1 MDERVNGGVVV
12 DAGHGGS
19 DPGAISG
26 NLKEKDFTLEAALY
40 MYDRFKQLGVPVVIT
55 RDFDEDLSRADR
67 LKRANEA
74 FGGDPNTILIS
85 NHINAGG
92 GEGAEVVY
100 ALRNNSTL
108 AKDVLTSIGE
118 AGQIMRK
125 YYQRRLPEN
134 PNKDYY
140 YIIRETSP
148 MQSLL
153 VEYGF
158 IDNAKDQVKLQNDL
172 LSYVEAVV
180 KAVTE
185 YLGFKYTP
193 PFDSTTYTVKK
204 GDSLYSIARQ
214 FGITVNELKSSN
226 NLTGDTLTVGQKL
239 TIPQSDVSGDL
250 YQVQKGDTLYSISRK
265 LGVTVADLRRA
276 NSLNADTLTPG
287 QLLVIP
293 STEDNNDSTTT
304 NTYIVARGDSLWTI
318 ANKNNI
324 TVDELKKANNLT
336 SNTLSVG
343 QVLVIP
349 TSSSEIP
356 TPPDNNGGYE
366 TTYVVKRG
374 DSLWSIANNYG
385 ITVDELKNANGIT
398 NNMLTIGQEL
408 IIPVSVPSDSTN
420 TTTYVVKRGDS
431 LWLIAN
437 KYNTTVDNLKLLNNL
452 STNLLTIGQ
461 ELIVPAN

>member
-1 MDERVNGGVVV
+1 MDERVNGAVVV

-26 NLKEKDFTLEAALY
+26 NLREKDFTLKAALY

-74 FGGDPNTILIS
+74 FNGDTNTILIS

-100 ALRNNSTL
+100 ALRNSSKL
-108 AKDVLTSIGE
+108 AEDILASIGE

-134 PNKDYY
+134 PSKDYY

-185 YLGFKYTP
+185 YLGVKYTP
-193 PFDSTTYTVKK
+193 PFESTAYTVKR
-204 GDSLYSIARQ
+204 GDSLYSIAQR
-214 FGITVNELKSSN
+214 FGITVNELKTSN
-226 NLTGDTLTVGQKL
+226 NLASDTLVIGQQL
-239 TIPQSDVSGDL
+239 IIPQSDVSGDL
-250 YQVQKGDTLYSISRK
+250 YQVQRGDTLYSISRK
-265 LGVTVADLRRA
+265 LGVSVADLKRA
-276 NSLNADTLTPG
+276 NALTTDTLTPG
-287 QLLVIP
+287 QLLTIP
-293 STEDNNDSTTT
+293 TTNSDNPVT
-304 NTYIVARGDSLWTI
+304 NTYIVQRGDSLWLI
-318 ANKNNI
+318 ANKNNV

-336 SNTLSVG
+336 GNTLTIG
-343 QVLVIP
+343 QVLIIP
-349 TSSSEIP
+349 SSNNQ
-356 TPPDNNGGYE
+356 TPPSEDNNVGYE
-366 TTYVVKRG
+366 TTYIVKRG
-374 DSLWSIANNYG
+374 DSLWSIANKYG
-385 ITVDELKNANGIT
+385 VTVNQLKEANGIT

-408 IIPVSVPSDSTN
+408 IIPVSLPNNTPTN
-420 TTTYVVKRGDS
+420 TTTYTVKRGDS

-437 KYNTTVDNLKLLNNL
+437 NYNTTVDNLKSLNNL
-452 STNLLTIGQ
+452 SSNLLTIGQ
-461 ELIVPAN
+461 ELIVPTN

>member
-1 MDERVNGGVVV
+1 
-12 DAGHGGS
+12 
-19 DPGAISG
+19 
-26 NLKEKDFTLEAALY
+26 
-40 MYDRFKQLGVPVVIT
+40 
-55 RDFDEDLSRADR
+55 
-67 LKRANEA
+67 
-74 FGGDPNTILIS
+74 
-85 NHINAGG
+85 
-92 GEGAEVVY
+92 
-100 ALRNNSTL
+100 
-108 AKDVLTSIGE
+108 
-118 AGQIMRK
+118 MRK

-158 IDNAKDQVKLQNDL
+158 IDNARDQVKLQNDL

-226 NLTGDTLTVGQKL
+226 NLTSDTLTVGQKL

-250 YQVQKGDTLYSISRK
+250 YQVQRGDTLYSISRK
-265 LGVTVADLRRA
+265 LGVTVADLRRV
-276 NSLNADTLTPG
+276 NSLTTDTLTPG

-293 STEDNNDSTTT
+293 TTGDNTIT

-324 TVDELKKANNLT
+324 TVDELKRANNLT

-349 TSSSEIP
+349 TSSSETP
-356 TPPDNNGGYE
+356 TTPDNNSGYE

-374 DSLWSIANNYG
+374 DSLWSIANNYN
-385 ITVDELKNANGIT
+385 ITVDELKSANGIT

-408 IIPVSVPSDSTN
+408 IIPVSVPSDSTS
-420 TTTYVVKRGDS
+420 TTTYTVKRGDS

-437 KYNTTVDNLKLLNNL
+437 KYNTTVDNLKSLNNL

>member
-1 MDERVNGGVVV
+1 MGKTDTC
-12 DAGHGGS
+12 HGGS

-55 RDFDEDLSRADR
+55 RNFDEDLSRADR

-204 GDSLYSIARQ
+204 GDSLYSIAKRYNTTVKD
-214 FGITVNELKSSN
+214 ITRLN
-226 NLTGDTLTVGQKL
+226 NLTSNSLTVGQL
-239 TIPQSDVSGDL
+239 LIIAIDD
-250 YQVQKGDTLYSISRK
+250 
-265 LGVTVADLRRA
+265 
-276 NSLNADTLTPG
+276 NATSTP
-287 QLLVIP
+287 
-293 STEDNNDSTTT
+293 TT
-304 NTYIVARGDSLWTI
+304 YKDYVVKKGDSLYSI

-324 TVDELKKANNLT
+324 TVDELKKINNLT
-336 SNTLSVG
+336 SNMLSIG
-343 QVLVIP
+343 QVLKLP
-349 TSSSEIP
+349 TL
-356 TPPDNNGGYE
+356 D
-366 TTYVVKRG
+366 K
-374 DSLWSIANNYG
+374 
-385 ITVDELKNANGIT
+385 
-398 NNMLTIGQEL
+398 
-408 IIPVSVPSDSTN
+408 
-420 TTTYVVKRGDS
+420 
-431 LWLIAN
+431 
-437 KYNTTVDNLKLLNNL
+437 
-452 STNLLTIGQ
+452 
-461 ELIVPAN
+461 

>member
-1 MDERVNGGVVV
+1 MQTYTVQSGDTLYGISKQFGVSVDEIKRLN
-12 DAGHGGS
+12 
-19 DPGAISG
+19 
-26 NLKEKDFTLEAALY
+26 NLT
-40 MYDRFKQLGVPVVIT
+40 
-55 RDFDEDLSRADR
+55 S
-67 LKRANEA
+67 
-74 FGGDPNTILIS
+74 NTITKGEILKIPS
-85 NHINAGG
+85 NVTTI
-92 GEGAEVVY
+92 
-100 ALRNNSTL
+100 
-108 AKDVLTSIGE
+108 
-118 AGQIMRK
+118 
-125 YYQRRLPEN
+125 
-134 PNKDYY
+134 DY
-140 YIIRETSP
+140 I
-148 MQSLL
+148 
-153 VEYGF
+153 
-158 IDNAKDQVKLQNDL
+158 
-172 LSYVEAVV
+172 
-180 KAVTE
+180 
-185 YLGFKYTP
+185 
-193 PFDSTTYTVKK
+193 VKK
-204 GDSLYSIARQ
+204 GDSLYSIAKRYNT
-214 FGITVNELKSSN
+214 TVKEIVRLNNLTSN
-226 NLTGDTLTVGQKL
+226 NLAVGQQLVIAIDDNATPTPTTYK
-239 TIPQSDVSGDL
+239 DYV
-250 YQVQKGDTLYSISRK
+250 VQK
-265 LGVTVADLRRA
+265 
-276 NSLNADTLTPG
+276 
-287 QLLVIP
+287 
-293 STEDNNDSTTT
+293 
-304 NTYIVARGDSLWTI
+304 GDSLWTI

-356 TPPDNNGGYE
+356 TPPDNNVGYE

>member
-1 MDERVNGGVVV
+1 MD
-12 DAGHGGS
+12 S
-19 DPGAISG
+19 S
-26 NLKEKDFTLEAALY
+26 
-40 MYDRFKQLGVPVVIT
+40 
-55 RDFDEDLSRADR
+55 
-67 LKRANEA
+67 
-74 FGGDPNTILIS
+74 
-85 NHINAGG
+85 G

-276 NSLNADTLTPG
+276 NSLNTDTLTPG

-349 TSSSEIP
+349 TSSSEIQ
-356 TPPDNNGGYE
+356 TPPDHNVGYE
-366 TTYVVKRG
+366 TTYVVKNG
-374 DSLWSIANNYG
+374 NTIFMGNNEYEK
-385 ITVDELKNANGIT
+385 IFE
-398 NNMLTIGQEL
+398 E
-408 IIPVSVPSDSTN
+408 
-420 TTTYVVKRGDS
+420 
-431 LWLIAN
+431 
-437 KYNTTVDNLKLLNNL
+437 NL
-452 STNLLTIGQ
+452 SKSGLRFAFTM
-461 ELIVPAN
+461 V

>member
-1 MDERVNGGVVV
+1 MQ
-12 DAGHGGS
+12 GHS
-19 DPGAISG
+19 A
-26 NLKEKDFTLEAALY
+26 
-40 MYDRFKQLGVPVVIT
+40 
-55 RDFDEDLSRADR
+55 
-67 LKRANEA
+67 
-74 FGGDPNTILIS
+74 GGDGFEI
-85 NHINAGG
+85 
-92 GEGAEVVY
+92 VY

-108 AKDVLTSIGE
+108 AKDILTSIGE

-180 KAVTE
+180 KAVTQ

-204 GDSLYSIARQ
+204 GDNLYSIAKQ
-214 FGITVNELKSSN
+214 FGITVNELKTSN
-226 NLTGDTLTVGQKL
+226 NLTSDTLTLGQKL

-250 YQVQKGDTLYSISRK
+250 YQVQKGDTLYSISKK

-276 NSLNADTLTPG
+276 NSLTTDTLTPG

-293 STEDNNDSTTT
+293 STEDNNGSTTT
-304 NTYIVARGDSLWTI
+304 NTYIVTRGDSLWTI

-349 TSSSEIP
+349 TSSSETP
-356 TPPDNNGGYE
+356 TPPDNNVGYE

-437 KYNTTVDNLKLLNNL
+437 KYNTTVDNLKSLNNL

>member
-1 MDERVNGGVVV
+1 M
-12 DAGHGGS
+12 
-19 DPGAISG
+19 
-26 NLKEKDFTLEAALY
+26 T
-40 MYDRFKQLGVPVVIT
+40 
-55 RDFDEDLSRADR
+55 
-67 LKRANEA
+67 
-74 FGGDPNTILIS
+74 
-85 NHINAGG
+85 
-92 GEGAEVVY
+92 GE
-100 ALRNNSTL
+100 
-108 AKDVLTSIGE
+108 
-118 AGQIMRK
+118 
-125 YYQRRLPEN
+125 
-134 PNKDYY
+134 
-140 YIIRETSP
+140 
-148 MQSLL
+148 
-153 VEYGF
+153 
-158 IDNAKDQVKLQNDL
+158 
-172 LSYVEAVV
+172 
-180 KAVTE
+180 
-185 YLGFKYTP
+185 
-193 PFDSTTYTVKK
+193 
-204 GDSLYSIARQ
+204 
-214 FGITVNELKSSN
+214 
-226 NLTGDTLTVGQKL
+226 TLTVGQKL

-265 LGVTVADLRRA
+265 LGVPVADLRRA
-276 NSLNADTLTPG
+276 NSLNTDTLTPG

-356 TPPDNNGGYE
+356 TPPDNNVGYE
-366 TTYVVKRG
+366 TTYVVKNG

-385 ITVDELKNANGIT
+385 IAVDKLKNANGIT

>member
-26 NLKEKDFTLEAALY
+26 NLREKDLTLKAALY

-55 RDFDEDLSRADR
+55 RDFDEDLGRADR

-74 FGGDPNTILIS
+74 FNGDPNTILIS

-100 ALRNNSTL
+100 ALRNSSKL
-108 AKDVLTSIGE
+108 AEDILTSIGE

-134 PNKDYY
+134 PSKDYY

-185 YLGFKYTP
+185 YLGVKYTP
-193 PFDSTTYTVKK
+193 PFESTTYTVKR
-204 GDSLYSIARQ
+204 GDSLYSIAQ
-214 FGITVNELKSSN
+214 KFGITVNELKVSN
-226 NLTGDTLTVGQKL
+226 NLTNDTLVIGQQL
-239 TIPQSDVSGDL
+239 IIPQSDVSGDL

-265 LGVTVADLRRA
+265 LGVSVADLRRV
-276 NSLNADTLTPG
+276 NSLTTDTLTPG
-287 QLLVIP
+287 QMLTIP
-293 STEDNNDSTTT
+293 TINSSNPIT
-304 NTYIVARGDSLWTI
+304 NTYIVQRGDSLWTI

-324 TVDELKKANNLT
+324 TVDELKKTNNLT
-336 SNTLSVG
+336 DNTLTIG
-343 QVLVIP
+343 QVLIIP
-349 TSSSEIP
+349 SSNNQ
-356 TPPDNNGGYE
+356 TPPSEDNNVGYE
-366 TTYVVKRG
+366 TTYIVKRG

-385 ITVDELKNANGIT
+385 ITVNQLKEANDIS
-398 NNMLTIGQEL
+398 NNMLTVGQEL
-408 IIPVSVPSDSTN
+408 IIPVSLPNNTPTA
-420 TTTYVVKRGDS
+420 TTTYTVKRGDS

-437 KYNTTVDNLKLLNNL
+437 NYNTTVDNLKLLNNL
-452 STNLLTIGQ
+452 SNNLLTIGQ
-461 ELIVPAN
+461 ELIVPVN